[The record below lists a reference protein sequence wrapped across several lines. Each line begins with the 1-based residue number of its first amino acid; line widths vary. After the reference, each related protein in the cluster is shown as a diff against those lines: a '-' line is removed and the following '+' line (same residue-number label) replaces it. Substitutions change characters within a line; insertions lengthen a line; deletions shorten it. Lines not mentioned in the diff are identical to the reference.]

1 MAGQCLEAVG
11 KVLHRGGEGEA
22 TELGQA
28 APTYGGGPNRRR
40 HRS

>member
-11 KVLHRGGEGEA
+11 KVLHRGSDGEA
-22 TELGQA
+22 IELGQA
-28 APTYGGGPNRRR
+28 APTYGEANRRR